1 MAELS
6 ENNMAY
12 LKQIVTEGE
21 AVVPALVYA
30 KLREL
35 GLVLKVEDRG
45 AGRGRSVVVA
55 TPAGKQAVA

>member
-6 ENNMAY
+6 ENNLAY

-35 GLVLKVEDRG
+35 GLVLKVEG
-45 AGRGRSVVVA
+45 KSAGRGRTVVVA
-55 TPAGKQAVA
+55 TDAGKRAAA